1 MIFFI
6 LASVL
11 THLFLLSTALSLN
24 YFPSAPS
31 CFSPLSSSLPACPW
45 ILAALIYNGWDRV
58 MLLDL
63 DTLKH
68 TNNRAHTHIGQF
80 GLQGKRLCLC
90 NLLVICLI
98 RLHQPSSCLSAAF
111 VCCFVTITYWCWQ
124 WREIVTS
131 ICLVNM
137 FDEQWHV
144 CSAFGCLNFRLI
156 RHTALN
162 LVFLL
167 FLLLPNISWL
177 YAYTHSCELKRCDT
191 LVVFQARFL
200 VPVQESSQSRRVVVS
215 HNVDKAMK
223 EGNWFFKVLWPTY
236 ALINAKH

>member
-1 MIFFI
+1 
-6 LASVL
+6 
-11 THLFLLSTALSLN
+11 
-24 YFPSAPS
+24 
-31 CFSPLSSSLPACPW
+31 
-45 ILAALIYNGWDRV
+45 

-68 TNNRAHTHIGQF
+68 TNNRAHTYIGRF

-90 NLLVICLI
+90 KLLVICLI

-111 VCCFVTITYWCWQ
+111 VCCFVTMTYWCWQ

-131 ICLVNM
+131 IRLVNM
-137 FDEQWHV
+137 LHEQWHV
-144 CSAFGCLNFRLI
+144 WSAFVCLNLRLI
-156 RHTALN
+156 KQTALS

-177 YAYTHSCELKRCDT
+177 YAYTPICEVKRCDT

-223 EGNWFFKVLWPTY
+223 EGNGFLKALWPTY
-236 ALINAKH
+236 AHINAKTLGN